1 MQNLLIVF
9 ITLFLTSC
17 FGDNQ
22 IIIEEEKIN
31 KSGASVLSSE
41 FEEKSIASANNNSNS
56 FESRGTLNSFNEA
69 FSSEDIEI
77 AADEKLVAT
86 GVRSYSSNYAKEAI
100 AAVKT
105 TDPELSF
112 VIYFAFDSDG
122 LDDNSKAILAKHK
135 KILSDYPELKLR
147 LEGHTDP
154 KGSREYNLALG
165 ELRAI
170 AVRDWLAHKADVV
183 SFGEEKIIST
193 DDAKNRRA
201 EIIYK

>member
-22 IIIEEEKIN
+22 IIIDEEKIN
-31 KSGASVLSSE
+31 ANNNILESE
-41 FEEKSIASANNNSNS
+41 FEEKTISSNLV
-56 FESRGTLNSFNEA
+56 ETRKTLDKVDDI

-77 AADEKLVAT
+77 PSDENLMAT
-86 GVRSYSSNYAKEAI
+86 GLRSYSSEI
-100 AAVKT
+100 AQKIITQVKND
-105 TDPELSF
+105 DPSLSF

>member
-31 KSGASVLSSE
+31 TNNNILESE
-41 FEEKSIASANNNSNS
+41 FEEKTISSNLV
-56 FESRGTLNSFNEA
+56 ETRKTLDKVDDI

-77 AADEKLVAT
+77 PSDENLMAT
-86 GVRSYSSNYAKEAI
+86 GLRSYSSEI
-100 AAVKT
+100 AQKIITQVKND
-105 TDPELSF
+105 DPSLSF